1 MKKRVLSIVLMMI
14 VSLALFA
21 QGASEPAAAKKV
33 LAPRPAFDS
42 EVLAP
47 SDEGLVTPV
56 KNVSGKKYKIA
67 IIGLENNPFWVD
79 VKAGAMDAIKELA
92 AVGVTAEWLL
102 PPGDSHNSNVF
113 GTAIE
118 SCVIQEYD
126 AIATIAGDSGVV
138 PFINKAVEAGI
149 PVATFNSETG
159 TVNKRLFFVGADLY
173 QQGVSAAKYMNQEL
187 NGKGN
192 VCIITGF
199 FSVEAHELRR
209 KGFLDEIAKIAP
221 GIKILDQVENTDKG
235 DIAYSQTNDFMSAHP
250 NLNAVLVCAGGAF
263 GAGKAIEDAGKAGKI
278 KLINYDF
285 VSETMA
291 QIVSGA
297 CSGTIGQNPYAQ
309 GHDPAIRLYNYLE
322 ADVVPVAG
330 RLLTRSDYVT
340 KANMAEFGF

>member
-1 MKKRVLSIVLMMI
+1 MRKRLLSIVLMLV

-21 QGASEPAAAKKV
+21 QGASEKATVV
-33 LAPRPAFDS
+33 LPEGPAFDS

-47 SDEGLVTPV
+47 SDEGIVKPV
-56 KNVSGKKYKIA
+56 KNTSGKEYKIA

-79 VKAGAMDAIKELA
+79 VKKGAMDAIKELA
-92 AVGVTAEWLL
+92 AVGVKAEWLL

-113 GTAIE
+113 GSAIE
-118 SCVIQEYD
+118 SCIIQEYD

-149 PVATFNSETG
+149 PVATFNSETS
-159 TVNKRLFFVGADLY
+159 TANKRLFFVGADLY

-187 NGKGN
+187 NGKGK

-221 GIKILDQVENTDKG
+221 GISVLDQVENTDKA

-250 NLNAVLVCAGGAF
+250 DLNAVLVCAGGAF
-263 GAGKAIEDAGKAGKI
+263 GAGKAIEDANKAGII

-285 VSETMA
+285 VSETMS
-291 QIVSGA
+291 QITKGV

-322 ADVVPVAG
+322 AGVIPEAG

-340 KANMAEFGF
+340 KANMADFGY